1 MKWVGEEGKIVI
13 IHVWRR
19 ITKLLQGLV
28 LKTFAPFSNL
38 GQMSMISGIHG
49 YWSSVCL
56 RCIFVSSALTFCI
69 RSQCFLFA
77 HDSKHSPQNDIL
89 VQLEKQIV
97 ALGGTPPFM
106 DR

>member
-1 MKWVGEEGKIVI
+1 VLEVHLCVI
-13 IHVWRR
+13 S
-19 ITKLLQGLV
+19 TY
-28 LKTFAPFSNL
+28 FCL
-38 GQMSMISGIHG
+38 GS
-49 YWSSVCL
+49 
-56 RCIFVSSALTFCI
+56 RF
-69 RSQCFLFA
+69 FLFA

>member
-1 MKWVGEEGKIVI
+1 
-13 IHVWRR
+13 
-19 ITKLLQGLV
+19 V
-28 LKTFAPFSNL
+28 LEVHL
-38 GQMSMISGIHG
+38 C
-49 YWSSVCL
+49 V
-56 RCIFVSSALTFCI
+56 VSTYFCF

>member
-1 MKWVGEEGKIVI
+1 
-13 IHVWRR
+13 
-19 ITKLLQGLV
+19 
-28 LKTFAPFSNL
+28 
-38 GQMSMISGIHG
+38 MISGIHG
-49 YWSSVCL
+49 YWSSVLLEVHLCV
-56 RCIFVSSALTFCI
+56 ISTYFCF
-69 RSQCFLFA
+69 RSQFFWFA